1 MSSVSNKSIESKVS
15 KSIESKVSKSKVS
28 KSIESKKVE
37 MSKSKKAIL
46 RRDAFVVLN
55 QWMSYLKKE
64 NEYAVT
70 EIDRLEF
77 ISEIDDVVTFEIK
90 YYPPGLPVEPQICFE
105 NKQRYLQLQNGIKLC
120 KDVNHFKKL
129 GAFK

>member
-1 MSSVSNKSIESKVS
+1 MSSVSNKSIKSK
-15 KSIESKVSKSKVS
+15 KTEVSKSKKTEV
-28 KSIESKKVE
+28 
-37 MSKSKKAIL
+37 SKSKKAIL
-46 RRDAFVVLN
+46 RREAFAVFN